1 VSTVGKTFEGSLS
14 AAGLGFGIVLSRF
27 NDFFGEKLLEGALDT
42 LRRSGADML
51 RVHVAHVPGAWE
63 LPIALKRMAQT
74 KKYDALIALG
84 VVIRGHTAHFEY
96 VAGEAA
102 KGASLVSQTHDLP
115 VAFGV
120 ITVENI
126 EQAIERSGSK
136 AGNKGSEAAATAIEM
151 ANLLAAI
158 AGQTGKTA

>member
-1 VSTVGKTFEGSLS
+1 MEPKTFEGSLS
-14 AAGLGFGIVLSRF
+14 AQGLTIGIALSRF

-42 LRRSGADML
+42 LKRSGADMK
-51 RVHVAHVPGAWE
+51 RVHVARVPGAWE

-74 KKYDALIALG
+74 KRYDALIALG
-84 VVIRGHTAHFEY
+84 VVIRGHTPHFEY

-102 KGASLVSQTHDLP
+102 KGAAAVQHAHDVP

-120 ITVENI
+120 LTVETI

-136 AGNKGSEAAATAIEM
+136 AGNKGAEAASVAIEM
-151 ANLLAAI
+151 ANLLKQI
-158 AGQTGKTA
+158 GDQT